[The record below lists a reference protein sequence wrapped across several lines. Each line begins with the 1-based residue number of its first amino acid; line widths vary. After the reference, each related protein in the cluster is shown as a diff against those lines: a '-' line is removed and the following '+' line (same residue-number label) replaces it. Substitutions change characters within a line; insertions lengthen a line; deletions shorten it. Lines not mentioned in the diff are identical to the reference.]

1 MSPALPPGRLVVAA
15 GLFGAIRPGGV
26 YIFLHDHKEKIKR
39 AERVSKK
46 KVFFI
51 GDNLSFSTDSRQF
64 GWIDKNRVI
73 AKVFWPRVHY
83 H

>member
-1 MSPALPPGRLVVAA
+1 MSPALLPGRLVLAT
-15 GLFGAIRPGGV
+15 GLFGNIHPGGV

-39 AERVSKK
+39 VERVSKN

-64 GWIDKNRVI
+64 GWVNKTQII